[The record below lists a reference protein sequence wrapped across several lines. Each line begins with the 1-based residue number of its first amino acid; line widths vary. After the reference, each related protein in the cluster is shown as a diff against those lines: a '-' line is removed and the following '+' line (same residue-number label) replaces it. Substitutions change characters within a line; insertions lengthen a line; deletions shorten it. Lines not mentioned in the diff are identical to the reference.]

1 MLEFLL
7 GYLQA
12 AAVHRDRNKGLSPEA
27 WRDSLMPN
35 PWAEPIGAR
44 IQREVERLERSM
56 HALRSRPGEARM
68 LEDDGGREFARVSGL
83 LMESDARLSSS
94 DAWSHLFEV
103 GKALC
108 MVSRERIDPKTCR
121 RSLPQEFDSSKRS
134 PEEWQRR
141 TIWFSTWRRA
151 QAAEGGAA
159 DLIWLVDHLRNR
171 CSHGPSP
178 EKRAEWVAI
187 QGAVA
192 GILGRTWQ
200 SDSGPKHP
208 QYSADD
214 DLSLIGEECLIVKH
228 WLIMQMC
235 DAADRIA
242 VASGW

>member
-1 MLEFLL
+1 
-7 GYLQA
+7 
-12 AAVHRDRNKGLSPEA
+12 
-27 WRDSLMPN
+27 
-35 PWAEPIGAR
+35 
-44 IQREVERLERSM
+44 
-56 HALRSRPGEARM
+56 
-68 LEDDGGREFARVSGL
+68 
-83 LMESDARLSSS
+83 
-94 DAWSHLFEV
+94 
-103 GKALC
+103 
-108 MVSRERIDPKTCR
+108 
-121 RSLPQEFDSSKRS
+121 
-134 PEEWQRR
+134 
-141 TIWFSTWRRA
+141 
-151 QAAEGGAA
+151 
-159 DLIWLVDHLRNR
+159 LIWLVDHLRNR

-200 SDSGPKHP
+200 SDSGPKYP